1 MSLLAI
7 SGELRSGYLC
17 ECYQGFLAVAGFH
30 QPVINLIYFARF
42 MLTRFYRPPLK
53 MISLPPNFSQ
63 GSQSDVLL
71 SGHRVGDRLMIKESA
86 MDLSKFTER
95 SRGFVQAAQTIAAR
109 ESHQRLTPEH
119 LLKALMDDDQGLATN
134 LIAAAGGNAARV
146 TEALTLSLGKLPK
159 VSGDAAQIY
168 LDNTTAKILAEAEA
182 LAKKAGDSFVPVE
195 RILMALCMVKS
206 AAKDALDAGKVTA
219 QGLNTAIND
228 VRKGRTADT
237 ASAED
242 GYEALKKYS
251 LDLTER
257 AREGKIDPIIGRDEE
272 IRRAMQV
279 LSRRTKNNPV
289 LIGEPGVGKTAI
301 AEGLALRIVNGDVP
315 ESLRNKRL
323 LALDMGAL
331 IAGAKYRG
339 EFEERL
345 KAVLTE
351 VTEAAGEVILF
362 IDEMHTLVGAGKADG
377 AMDAANLIKPALAR
391 GELHCVGATT
401 LDEYRKYVEKDAAL
415 ARRFQPVMVNE
426 PTVEDTISILRGIKE
441 KYELHHGVRI
451 SDSALV
457 AAATLSH
464 RYITDRFLPDKAI
477 DLMDEAASRLRMEV
491 DSKPEELD
499 ALDRQIMQLQI
510 EAEALKKEDDVASK
524 DRLDKLEKELGD
536 LQEKADAM
544 TAQWQGERDRLEGAR
559 ELKEQLDRARAELDI
574 AKREGNLAK
583 AGELS
588 YGVIPQLERKLGEA
602 EDSEADKMVEEAVR
616 PDQIASVVER
626 WTGIPA
632 GRMLEGERDKLLRME
647 DQLHNR
653 VIGQNQ
659 AVRAV
664 ANAVR
669 RARAGL
675 NDEARPLGSFLFLGP
690 TGVGKT
696 ELTKAVAEFL
706 FDDEHAMVR
715 IDMSEFMEKH
725 AVARLIGAP
734 PGYVGYDEGGV
745 LTEAV
750 RRRPYQV
757 VLFDEVEKAH
767 PDVFNVLLQVLDD
780 GVLTD
785 GQGRKVDF
793 KQTLIVLTSNLGAQ
807 ALSQLPEGGDMV
819 QAKRDVMDAVRGHFR
834 PEFLNRLDETIIFD
848 RLAREDMTGIVEIQI
863 GRLLK
868 RLAGRKIGLE
878 LDEGAKQWLA
888 DEGYDPVFGARP
900 LKRVIQ
906 RTLQDPLA
914 EMILAGDVL
923 DGDLIPVSAGV
934 EGLVIGNRIAAS
946 NRPKPDDATV
956 H

>member
-1 MSLLAI
+1 
-7 SGELRSGYLC
+7 
-17 ECYQGFLAVAGFH
+17 
-30 QPVINLIYFARF
+30 
-42 MLTRFYRPPLK
+42 
-53 MISLPPNFSQ
+53 
-63 GSQSDVLL
+63 
-71 SGHRVGDRLMIKESA
+71 

-95 SRGFVQAAQTIAAR
+95 SRGFLQAAQTITMR
-109 ESHQRLTPEH
+109 ESHQKLAPEH
-119 LLKALMDDDQGLATN
+119 VLKALMDDEEGLASN
-134 LIAAAGGNAARV
+134 LIKRAGGQPQRV
-146 TEALTLSLGKLPK
+146 VQALDLALGKIPQ
-159 VSGDAAQIY
+159 VTGDAGQVY
-168 LDNTTAKILAEAEA
+168 MDSQTGKVLDEAEK

-195 RILMALCMVKS
+195 RLLTALAVVRS
-206 AAKDALDAGKVTA
+206 PARDALDQGGVSA
-219 QGLNTAIND
+219 QSLNEAVND
-228 VRKGRTADT
+228 LRKGRTADS

-242 GYEALKKYS
+242 TYEALEKYAI
-251 LDLTER
+251 DLTKSAE
-257 AREGKIDPIIGRDEE
+257 EGKIDPIIGRDDE

-315 ESLRNKRL
+315 ESLANKRL

-331 IAGAKYRG
+331 VAGAKYRG

-345 KAVLTE
+345 KAILNEITS
-351 VTEAAGEVILF
+351 AAGEIILF
-362 IDEMHTLVGAGKADG
+362 IDEMHQLVGAGKTEG

-391 GELHCVGATT
+391 GELHCIGATT
-401 LDEYRKYVEKDAAL
+401 LDEYRKYIEKDAAL
-415 ARRFQPVMVNE
+415 ARRFQPLVIEE

-499 ALDRQIMQLQI
+499 ALDRDILQKQI
-510 EAEALKKEDDVASK
+510 EAEALRKEDDSASR
-524 DRLDKLEKELGD
+524 DRLEKLEKELSE
-536 LQEKADAM
+536 LQQKSAEM
-544 TAQWQGERDRLEGAR
+544 TAQWQAERDKLASAR
-559 ELKEQLDRARAELDI
+559 DLKEQLDRARIDLEN
-574 AKREGNLAK
+574 AKRAGDLAK

-588 YGVIPQLERKLGEA
+588 YGVIPQLEKQLSEA
-602 EDSEADKMVEEAVR
+602 EQAEEQGGVMVEEAVR
-616 PDQIASVVER
+616 PEQIAQVVER
-626 WTGIPA
+626 WTGIPTA
-632 GRMLEGERDKLLRME
+632 KMLEGEREKLLGME
-647 DQLHNR
+647 ENLHRR
-653 VIGQNQ
+653 VIGQDM
-659 AVRAV
+659 AVKAV

-675 NDEARPLGSFLFLGP
+675 NDENRPLGSFLFLGP

-706 FDDEHAMVR
+706 FDDDQAMVR

-725 AVARLIGAP
+725 SVSRLIGAP
-734 PGYVGYDEGGV
+734 PGYVGYEEGGV

-767 PDVFNVLLQVLDD
+767 PEVFNVLLQVLDD

-785 GQGRKVDF
+785 GQGHRVDF
-793 KQTLIVLTSNLGAQ
+793 KQTLIVLTSNLGSQ
-807 ALSQLPEGGDMV
+807 ALSRLPEGAD
-819 QAKRDVMDAVRGHFR
+819 AEAARRDVMEAVRAHFR
-834 PEFLNRLDETIIFD
+834 PEFLNRLDEIVVFD
-848 RLAREDMTGIVEIQI
+848 RITREQMAGIVDIQLE
-863 GRLLK
+863 RLQK
-868 RLAGRKIGLE
+868 RLASRKIRLE
-878 LDEGAKQWLA
+878 LDDDARAWMAE
-888 DEGYDPVFGARP
+888 EGYDPVYGARP

-906 RTLQDPLA
+906 KALQDPLA
-914 EMILAGDVL
+914 EALLAGDIL
-923 DGDLIPVSAGV
+923 DGSTVPVSAGPD
-934 EGLVIGNRIAAS
+934 GLIIGERVGATNRERPDEAVI
-946 NRPKPDDATV
+946 